1 MEQGGE
7 LFTVLK
13 KKVRFSDSEARF
25 YAANITLFLEAAHAR
40 SVVYRD
46 IKPENVLLDELG
58 YLVVA
63 DFGYAKQLSRHS
75 ARTYSLCG

>member
-1 MEQGGE
+1 
-7 LFTVLK
+7 VLK

>member
-1 MEQGGE
+1 MGRISRYS
-7 LFTVLK
+7 LRLRTL
-13 KKVRFSDSEARF
+13 AR
-25 YAANITLFLEAAHAR
+25 
-40 SVVYRD
+40 VVYRD
-46 IKPENVLLDELG
+46 IKPENMLLDELG